1 MWSSRQGSGKEFRKC
16 GEVDQGTGEEFRR
29 FAVEDQGGEEFMVQ
43 SAGESVSAL
52 VTS

>member
-1 MWSSRQGSGKEFRKC
+1 VWRSRSGYW
-16 GEVDQGTGEEFRR
+16 GGVQEFRR

-43 SAGESVSAL
+43 SAGESVRAL